1 MIRPWKKSRSE
12 PLGDFR
18 VFRLREDRSVSP
30 RNGSEHKFIV
40 LDAPD
45 WVNIIAL
52 TESREMVLVE
62 QFRHGSET
70 IELEVPG
77 GVRDAAD
84 ASPVETA
91 VRELREETGFEG
103 ENALVIGDV
112 WPNPAIQSNRCF
124 TILIEN
130 CRLKHPVDFDHGE
143 DLSTHLMPATEVP
156 RLVAQGRIR
165 HSLAIVALYHFELW
179 QRGLKEEPA
188 SRPPTP

>member
-1 MIRPWKKSRSE
+1 
-12 PLGDFR
+12 
-18 VFRLREDRSVSP
+18 
-30 RNGSEHKFIV
+30 
-40 LDAPD
+40 
-45 WVNIIAL
+45 
-52 TESREMVLVE
+52 VE

-103 ENALVIGDV
+103 VNPRVIGDI

-130 CRLKHPVDFDHGE
+130 CGLKHPVDLDHGE
-143 DLSTHLMPATEVP
+143 DLVTHIKPATEMP
-156 RLVAQGRIR
+156 HLVAQGRIR
-165 HSLAIVALYHFELW
+165 HSLVIVALYHFELW
-179 QRGLKEEPA
+179 QRGLKSDSTSSAPI
-188 SRPPTP
+188 T